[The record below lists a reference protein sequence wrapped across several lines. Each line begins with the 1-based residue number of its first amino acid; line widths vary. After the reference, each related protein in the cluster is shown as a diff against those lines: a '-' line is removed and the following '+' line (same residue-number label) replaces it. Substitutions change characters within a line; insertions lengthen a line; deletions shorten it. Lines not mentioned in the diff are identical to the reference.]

1 MQKFFLRVSF
11 LCASLGLT
19 LSALGQQAPAVSK
32 AYDKIL
38 PDDLPTAKLLFVKFR
53 PVPVPAERPQN
64 MSPDNYKALK
74 QHAVDYPK
82 ANDQLEKAAAH
93 YPFAY
98 RITTR
103 DSTAYYATRGF
114 KYVLFHQSFGK
125 FTDGNYKEPKASNDI
140 NYKENSIP
148 NDIFVDLYIQDLSS
162 RDRYRVDAFSETSI
176 YNYKGLVGMLLK
188 RVEKQFKAKK

>member
-1 MQKFFLRVSF
+1 MQKCFLSVSL
-11 LCASLGLT
+11 LCVSTSLT
-19 LSALGQQAPAVSK
+19 LPALGQQAPAVSMGYYK
-32 AYDKIL
+32 VL
-38 PDDLPTAKLLFVKFR
+38 PDDLPTTKLLFVKFR

-74 QHAVDYPK
+74 QHAIDYPR
-82 ANDQLEKAAAH
+82 ANDQLEKAAVH

-103 DSTAYYATRGF
+103 DSTAYYSTRGY

-125 FTDGNYKEPKASNDI
+125 FTDGNYKDTKTSNET
-140 NYKENSIP
+140 NYKETGIP
-148 NDIFVDLYIQDLSS
+148 TDVFVDLYIQDLSS
-162 RDRYRVDAFSETSI
+162 RDRYKVDSFSEASI

-188 RVEKQFKAKK
+188 RVEKQFKTKK